1 MMPTVTGESIAEIGR
16 RFRQTAAARDAF
28 LGGMDDARL
37 AEKITCTS
45 KRWGTANFSFGD
57 MMLHVCNHGA
67 HHRAQAI
74 NMLRH
79 LGVAP
84 AKPPLDYIF
93 MKMEPA
99 MAAAPALD
107 GGTLRAYY
115 AYADWA
121 RARVYAVAAKLSD
134 EQLDRPF
141 EIGMGC
147 VRATLGHL
155 RDAEQWW
162 LVNWTR
168 SPDHGF
174 PAVDPRASI
183 TELSRRF
190 DHTAAERNE
199 LLNHSTDDDL
209 QRIVTAKPRPD
220 VTRTFPLG
228 VTMLQ
233 LCFHGTHH
241 RAQEHAWLVLLEGLA
256 GLAMGVA
263 VFLWTRTAE
272 ALVIRVI
279 GVWALTTGMLEVFA
293 FLRLRRDMPSEVFVG
308 VAGAASVLLG
318 AILLLAPTVGTFFLI
333 AMLGSYALV
342 FGASMLA
349 QGLRL
354 RRALRDSGHGGHG
367 PEPWPHVV

>member
-1 MMPTVTGESIAEIGR
+1 MIALGSLRECFRYNDWARDGLLRLTAGLSDAQLDRPFEMGAGSLRATIYHLWAAEYGWLDRWQPGRATQYDAECHGESIAEIGR

-209 QRIVTAKPRPD
+209 QRLVTAKP
-220 VTRTFPLG
+220 
-228 VTMLQ
+228 
-233 LCFHGTHH
+233 
-241 RAQEHAWLVLLEGLA
+241 HA
-256 GLAMGVA
+256 
-263 VFLWTRTAE
+263 
-272 ALVIRVI
+272 
-279 GVWALTTGMLEVFA
+279 
-293 FLRLRRDMPSEVFVG
+293 
-308 VAGAASVLLG
+308 
-318 AILLLAPTVGTFFLI
+318 
-333 AMLGSYALV
+333 
-342 FGASMLA
+342 
-349 QGLRL
+349 
-354 RRALRDSGHGGHG
+354 
-367 PEPWPHVV
+367 